1 MHDAA
6 LLVQVTNALSDLDD
20 DMSREGLAEVRELY
34 DLVEEFAA
42 FHYWTKEACQ
52 QCSNDVD
59 EDAGAHIRGRGSNTP
74 VIRRRIAT

>member
-6 LLVQVTNALSDLDD
+6 LLVEVTDALSDLDD
-20 DMSREGLAEVRELY
+20 DMSRKGLAEVRELD

-52 QCSNDVD
+52 QV
-59 EDAGAHIRGRGSNTP
+59 RMT
-74 VIRRRIAT
+74 

>member
-20 DMSREGLAEVRELY
+20 DMSRKGLAEVRELD
-34 DLVEEFAA
+34 DLVEKFTAL
-42 FHYWTKEACQ
+42 HHWMDRSLSACW
-52 QCSNDVD
+52 NDVD
-59 EDAGAHIRGRGSNTP
+59 QDASAYIRGRGSNIP